1 MSALGEKRTEGHPI
15 RLATV
20 LLICYSAPL
29 GRLEE
34 EERMNDQA
42 KDLASAAA
50 RLAALTEMVIDQI
63 RKLAELHEQGIL
75 TDEDFS
81 AKKTELLSRV

>member
-1 MSALGEKRTEGHPI
+1 
-15 RLATV
+15 
-20 LLICYSAPL
+20 
-29 GRLEE
+29 
-34 EERMNDQA
+34 MNDQA
-42 KDLASAAA
+42 KGLASAAA

-75 TDEDFS
+75 TDEEFS

>member
-1 MSALGEKRTEGHPI
+1 
-15 RLATV
+15 
-20 LLICYSAPL
+20 
-29 GRLEE
+29 
-34 EERMNDQA
+34 MNDQA

-75 TDEDFS
+75 TDEEFS